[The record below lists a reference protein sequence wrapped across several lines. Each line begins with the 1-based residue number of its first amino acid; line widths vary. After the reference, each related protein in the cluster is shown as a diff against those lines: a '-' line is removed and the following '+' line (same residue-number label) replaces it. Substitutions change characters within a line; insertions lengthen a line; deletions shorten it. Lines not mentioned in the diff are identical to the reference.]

1 MASTGSISVGSGTT
15 VVPDVTLAPEP
26 AVSILL
32 GGMFVAEEVETP
44 EPVPDSEE
52 LVVESGGVVSISFLL
67 KGLFGEGKVMAGM
80 AMAIGSWLPEEG
92 WWYSN
97 AEEPPN
103 SMRPI
108 PIVTSS
114 MLCTLFSKTSEKVS
128 QSQSLINCSYANSC
142 NKTGRRMHNPLQ
154 EKNGI
159 FNYLSTSPSSTKS
172 RKRPRP
178 PRSLSDGTS
187 EKPTD

>member
-15 VVPDVTLAPEP
+15 VVPDATLAPEP

-44 EPVPDSEE
+44 EPVPDSDE
-52 LVVESGGVVSISFLL
+52 LVVERGGVVSISFLL
-67 KGLFGEGKVMAGM
+67 KGLFGEGEVIAGM
-80 AMAIGSWLPEEG
+80 AMAMGSWFPEEG

-114 MLCTLFSKTSEKVS
+114 MSCTLFSKRQK
-128 QSQSLINCSYANSC
+128 
-142 NKTGRRMHNPLQ
+142 
-154 EKNGI
+154 
-159 FNYLSTSPSSTKS
+159 
-172 RKRPRP
+172 
-178 PRSLSDGTS
+178 GTS
-187 EKPTD
+187 